1 MNHQLALAIQLN
13 DEATFVDFC
22 WEQNKLLEKQL
33 LQTIAGEEPHIV
45 YLWGQRGNGKSHLLQ
60 ACCKASSPDRPAIYL
75 PLATL
80 KEWGP
85 SILDD
90 LDTQALLC
98 IDDLDLIA
106 GDKPWEEAIFHLFNR
121 IKDNENTSL
130 IFTSQYAPRHIPI
143 TLPDLKSRLSWGLVV
158 LINELNDDDKINTI
172 CLHAKKRGFELPT
185 AVAQFLVNRSA
196 RNMHDL
202 QSLLDQL
209 DKASLIAQRK
219 ITIPFVKQWLNI

>member
-13 DEATFVDFC
+13 DEATLADFC
-22 WEQNKLLEKQL
+22 WDQNKLLEKQL

-45 YLWGQRGNGKSHLLQ
+45 YLWGQSGNGKSHLLQ
-60 ACCKASSPDRPAIYL
+60 ACCQASSPERPAIYL
-75 PLATL
+75 PLTTL

-85 SILDD
+85 SILDG

-98 IDDLDLIA
+98 IDDLDAIA
-106 GDKPWEEAIFHLFNR
+106 GDKNWEEAIFHLFNR
-121 IKDNENTSL
+121 IKDNEHTSL

-143 TLPDLKSRLSWGLVV
+143 TLADLKSRLSWGLVV
-158 LINELNDDDKINTI
+158 LINALDDHSKIKTI
-172 CLHAKKRGFELPT
+172 CLHAKKRGFELPET
-185 AVAQFLVNRSA
+185 VAQFLVNRSA

-202 QSLLDQL
+202 HILLNQL
-209 DKASLIAQRK
+209 DNASLIAQRK